1 MAKELYSIPVILVET
16 LEEAMEKGLQ
26 VAKQGDTMLLSP
38 GCASYDQFRDFEERG
53 DRFREGVRRESK
65 RYNSHFCTS

>member
-1 MAKELYSIPVILVET
+1 
-16 LEEAMEKGLQ
+16 MEKGLQ